1 MILWDAYLEDPSI
14 PTDPELFVA
23 SQPLSGPYVDP
34 WTILAQAEAGRRYR
48 KNVTR
53 IIRRLRRE
61 LKQEIR
67 RTEALTSQG
76 RSLSALIRLHDAR
89 FSPLGL
95 YITAHRAERPDLA
108 ELLRFGAIAQHKSCP
123 LYRAASLALLPAKF
137 YPMVEHHRS
146 LDDQITAEMRLETAS
161 CN

>member
-53 IIRRLRRE
+53 IIRRLRRQ

-67 RTEALTSQG
+67 RTE
-76 RSLSALIRLHDAR
+76 
-89 FSPLGL
+89 
-95 YITAHRAERPDLA
+95 
-108 ELLRFGAIAQHKSCP
+108 C
-123 LYRAASLALLPAKF
+123 
-137 YPMVEHHRS
+137 
-146 LDDQITAEMRLETAS
+146 
-161 CN
+161 